1 MMNDVRS
8 LERTISDK
16 KRHSWW
22 NKFWKQR
29 DITMLLLPAVLLAFI
44 FHYIPLAGIYL
55 SFVKYQIGKSIFS
68 ANWVGLAN
76 YIDFFRDSFTVTSRV
91 FRNTIMINFLGMLV
105 GLSFPCLFAVLLNE
119 LSSSGFKRTTQFITF
134 FPFFLSPIVVYS
146 IVYSFLAVN
155 SGLVNQIL
163 KNLGIISTGINFMS
177 DKAWAWP
184 MIIGKNLWKGFGY
197 TSVIYLASISGIDQE
212 QYEAAEIDGAGRF
225 ARIRHITIPHL
236 YPTITVLMI
245 LNIGAL
251 LTSNFATIY
260 MYVNELNRPMLEVF
274 STYVYREG
282 IRKLNFSYATAAGFV
297 LSLIGLFL
305 MLSANWFSKHFTGR
319 AIF

>member
-1 MMNDVRS
+1 
-8 LERTISDK
+8 
-16 KRHSWW
+16 
-22 NKFWKQR
+22 
-29 DITMLLLPAVLLAFI
+29 
-44 FHYIPLAGIYL
+44 
-55 SFVKYQIGKSIFS
+55 
-68 ANWVGLAN
+68 
-76 YIDFFRDSFTVTSRV
+76 
-91 FRNTIMINFLGMLV
+91 MINLLGMLV

-119 LSSSGFKRTTQFITF
+119 LSSSAFKRTTQFITF

-155 SGLVNQIL
+155 SGLVNQVL
-163 KNLGIISTGINFMS
+163 KSTGIISTGINFMS

-251 LTSNFATIY
+251 LASDFSTMY

-282 IRKLNFSYATAAGFV
+282 IQKLNFSYATAAGFV

-305 MLSANWFSKHFTGR
+305 MLSANWFSRHFTGR